1 MLRIPVNFPQ
11 YNQNSLKNNIP
22 PNNQNIP
29 KNNFIPN
36 IIPMQNNIPEPMEP
50 IDNQDMQ
57 TEILNISK
65 IKEGFYIGDKI
76 SAISLDVI
84 IQFKITH
91 MINAMGNQITNQQ
104 EAINISYLTLNLSE
118 QSNQI
123 LFDSKDEIANK
134 IVEFIYNL
142 YLIGEAVLAH
152 NFRGCDRV
160 CMYYI
165 VVIVVKVG
173 IEPPI

>member
-1 MLRIPVNFPQ
+1 MDPL
-11 YNQNSLKNNIP
+11 
-22 PNNQNIP
+22 
-29 KNNFIPN
+29 
-36 IIPMQNNIPEPMEP
+36 
-50 IDNQDMQ
+50 DNQDMAI
-57 TEILNISK
+57 EILNISK
-65 IKEGFYIGDKI
+65 IIEGFYIGDRI
-76 SAISLDVI
+76 STISLNVI

-165 VVIVVKVG
+165 VVIIYLMKKYKWG
-173 IEPPI
+173 LKKSIEYLRGKKQDINIPLYFLE

>member
-1 MLRIPVNFPQ
+1 
-11 YNQNSLKNNIP
+11 
-22 PNNQNIP
+22 
-29 KNNFIPN
+29 
-36 IIPMQNNIPEPMEP
+36 
-50 IDNQDMQ
+50 
-57 TEILNISK
+57 
-65 IKEGFYIGDKI
+65 
-76 SAISLDVI
+76 
-84 IQFKITH
+84 

-160 CMYYI
+160 CII
-165 VVIVVKVG
+165 VIIYLMKKYK
-173 IEPPI
+173 IN

>member
-1 MLRIPVNFPQ
+1 MDPL
-11 YNQNSLKNNIP
+11 
-22 PNNQNIP
+22 
-29 KNNFIPN
+29 
-36 IIPMQNNIPEPMEP
+36 
-50 IDNQDMQ
+50 DNQDMAI
-57 TEILNISK
+57 EILNISK
-65 IKEGFYIGDKI
+65 IKEGFYIGDRI
-76 SAISLDVI
+76 STISLNVI

-152 NFRGCDRV
+152 NFGGCDRV

-165 VVIVVKVG
+165 VVIIYLMKKYKWG
-173 IEPPI
+173 LKKSIENLRGKKQDINIPLYFLE